1 MKKKLLLLGLIVT
14 NMLTYGRNAQTQP
27 STPNYVTKEEFDVLK
42 KQLYGETS
50 SDQKGS
56 IDNITNKLASNE
68 KNILNLKKTI
78 EGNNANEGLQA
89 KVDTH
94 ETKVNS
100 LDQLING
107 TTQGNDGL
115 KNKVENPET
124 QVNNK
129 LDKTELKTKLTEEIE
144 KINNL
149 TDQKIN
155 DSKNELKGEI
165 DQASKLAGDLEKK
178 LFGDKQKCDTAE
190 GKGKIQLLEE
200 QTQAIK
206 TEANNNLEK
215 YKTENKDSKKEA
227 IEQIDNDMKD
237 LEEGLQTNIDS
248 AIDMAQQNLENC
260 KEDNQK

>member
-14 NMLTYGRNAQTQP
+14 SMLVYSRNAQTQP

-78 EGNNANEGLQA
+78 EGNNANERLQA

-115 KNKVENPET
+115 KNKVENLET

-155 DSKNELKGEI
+155 DSKNELKGKI
-165 DQASKLAGDLEKK
+165 DQASKIAGDLEKK
-178 LFGDKQKCDTAE
+178 
-190 GKGKIQLLEE
+190 I
-200 QTQAIK
+200 IWR
-206 TEANNNLEK
+206 
-215 YKTENKDSKKEA
+215 
-227 IEQIDNDMKD
+227 
-237 LEEGLQTNIDS
+237 
-248 AIDMAQQNLENC
+248 
-260 KEDNQK
+260 

>member
-1 MKKKLLLLGLIVT
+1 M
-14 NMLTYGRNAQTQP
+14 
-27 STPNYVTKEEFDVLK
+27 
-42 KQLYGETS
+42 
-50 SDQKGS
+50 
-56 IDNITNKLASNE
+56 
-68 KNILNLKKTI
+68 
-78 EGNNANEGLQA
+78 QA
-89 KVDTH
+89 KVDRH

-107 TTQGNDGL
+107 TTQVNDGL
-115 KNKVENPET
+115 KNKVENLET

-178 LFGDKQKCDTAE
+178 LFWDKQKCDTAE

-215 YKTENKDSKKEA
+215 YKTENKDSKKRSHR
-227 IEQIDNDMKD
+227 
-237 LEEGLQTNIDS
+237 TNI
-248 AIDMAQQNLENC
+248 
-260 KEDNQK
+260 